1 MSREAVIKELL
12 KRHEQ
17 DVSYESGRILGSM
30 LTSTPKIARE
40 AYNIFLDTNL
50 GDPDLCVGAKSLEN
64 EVICWLGDL
73 LGNSNAVGYVLTGG
87 TEANLMA
94 ILMAKKIHGD
104 KNAEIIVPESAHF
117 SFDKI
122 ESILDIKVIKAN
134 LDGLVVDINSV
145 KKLINEH
152 TCAIVGVAGT
162 TEFGA
167 IDPIP
172 ELSDL
177 ALDNN
182 LYLHVDA
189 AFGGFVIPF
198 LKDLGYEIHDFD
210 FGLKGVSSITIDP
223 HKMGMAP
230 IPAGGILFRDKT
242 YLRGGVDTPYIH
254 PGKQFTPS
262 STRSGA
268 SVAATW
274 ALMRYLGKEGYQKIV
289 QRCMKHTR
297 LLADGAEEFA
307 EVIPPVMNIVAI
319 KITDK
324 DPSLVVEKLKNL
336 GWKVSAT
343 RKPRC
348 IRVVVMP
355 HLTEHHIKEFL
366 RDLRSI
372 VLDLQYDEKQ

>member
-1 MSREAVIKELL
+1 MSREFVIKELL

-30 LTSTPKIARE
+30 LTSTPPIARE

-50 GDPDLCVGAKSLEN
+50 GDPDLCDGAKSLEN
-64 EVICWLGDL
+64 EVIGWLGNL
-73 LGNSNAVGYVLTGG
+73 LGNPDAIGYILTGG

-94 ILMAKKIHGD
+94 MVMAKKIHGD
-104 KNAEIIVPESAHF
+104 KNAEIIVPKSAHF

-122 ESILDIKVIKAN
+122 EVILGIKVLKAN
-134 LDGLVVDINSV
+134 LNGLVVDVDSV
-145 KKLINEH
+145 KRLINEH

-198 LKDLGYEIHDFD
+198 LKDLNYEVPDFD

-223 HKMGMAP
+223 HKMGLAP
-230 IPAGGILFRDKT
+230 IPAGGILFRDET
-242 YLRGGVDTPYIH
+242 YLRGGVDTPYIGL
-254 PGKQFTPS
+254 GKQFTPS

-274 ALMRYLGKEGYQKIV
+274 TLMRHLGREGYRKIV
-289 QRCMKHTR
+289 HRCMEHTR
-297 LLADGAEEFA
+297 LLADGASEFA
-307 EVIPPVMNIVAI
+307 EVIPPVMNVVAI
-319 KITDK
+319 KIRDK
-324 DPSLVVEKLKNL
+324 DLSLVVKRLEEL
-336 GWKVSAT
+336 GWKSSVT
-343 RKPRC
+343 RKPPC

-355 HLTEHHIKEFL
+355 HLTEHHINEFL
-366 RDLRSI
+366 RDLRSV
-372 VLDLQYDEKQ
+372 VLNLE